1 MRLKE
6 VDTVPAGSTR
16 GRVSQYHPIYER
28 LAKLGTEKWLE
39 ISCESEGEFKKLLT
53 SLRAHR
59 TPKLKTR
66 TVGQTV
72 IYAQERR

>member
-6 VDTVPAGSTR
+6 VETVPAGTTR

-28 LAKLGTEKWLE
+28 LAKLSAEKWLE
-39 ISCESEGEFKKLLT
+39 ISCDSEGEFKKLLT
-53 SLRAHR
+53 SLRAHH
-59 TPKLKTR
+59 TPKMKTR

-72 IYAQERR
+72 IYVQERR

>member
-1 MRLKE
+1 MRVKE
-6 VDTVPAGSTR
+6 VDAIPAGSTR
-16 GRVSQYHPIYER
+16 GRVSQYQPVYER

-39 ISCESEGEFKKLLT
+39 ISCESEGEFKKVLT
-53 SLRAHR
+53 SLRTHR

-72 IYAQERR
+72 IYVQERR